1 MMQAFRNSA
10 KPVIYIL
17 TIAFF
22 AWLVL
27 DLSGITNKSGGL
39 FTQTSVGRVNG
50 QPIESR
56 TYEGLVQQT
65 IDARQKQS
73 SDRLSLED
81 MQQIRNDVWEQLI
94 QTEVLDAE
102 YAKNDISVGD
112 DEVLNALRTSPPAE
126 LMKEPTF
133 QTDSQFDLAKYQRW
147 LTSPA
152 AAPYVDALA
161 AQLRE
166 QLRRA
171 KLFRVVAGDIY
182 LSDAAIWQHYR
193 DANETVKIGLTAI
206 VPRNAVP
213 DSAVTVTPAEVAA
226 YYKAHGDDFKRT
238 RTAYMSFVALPRIT
252 DASDTAAALQ
262 RATQVRDE
270 IVKGAPFA
278 EVAKRESADSVS
290 AAKGGDLG
298 EWKKGSFAPQFDS
311 AAFSL
316 PINAIS
322 EPVLTQFGY
331 HVIQVTK
338 RTGDKATGRHV
349 LIPIDLSGSHRDHV
363 DAEADTLERVGAE
376 KTDPAALDSAAKTL
390 HLTVLRADPVAE
402 GGRLQIGRL
411 VVPDAAVWAFQ
422 HKPGET
428 SPVIETPIADYIFRL
443 DSLHAAGVPP
453 LAEIRPAV
461 EEAVRDEQ
469 KRSKARDIAKTFL
482 AKVDAGATP
491 GAVAE
496 AMKLPHREFGPFTR
510 VDPPLTNP
518 AVIGAAFGL
527 KVGEHSGVLD
537 TKDGLYV
544 IEVLAH
550 TPADSAEFVKK
561 LDELRAKEVRQ
572 ARQDRIRNYLTALRE
587 QAKIVDDRA
596 ELQQRSAAQQAGA

>member
-1 MMQAFRNSA
+1 MQAFRNSA
-10 KPVIYIL
+10 KPVIYVI

-27 DLSGITNKSGGL
+27 DLSGITNKTGGL
-39 FTQTSVGRVNG
+39 FTQTTVGKVNG
-50 QPIESR
+50 EPIEAR
-56 TYEGLVQQT
+56 TYEALVQQN
-65 IDARQKQS
+65 IDARQRQS

-81 MQQIRNDVWEQLI
+81 MQQIRNDVWEQLV
-94 QTEVLDAE
+94 QTKVLDAE
-102 YAKNDISVGD
+102 YAKNDITVSD
-112 DEVLNALRTSPPAE
+112 DEVLEALRTSPPAE
-126 LMKEPTF
+126 LMHEPTF

-147 LTSPA
+147 LTSPS

-161 AQLRE
+161 AQLKE
-166 QLRRA
+166 QLRRV
-171 KLFRVVAGDIY
+171 KLFRAVAGDIY
-182 LSDAAIWQHYR
+182 LSDAALWQHYR

-206 VPRNAVP
+206 IPRNAVP

-226 YYKAHGDDFKRT
+226 YYKAHGDDFKRS

-252 DASDTAAALQ
+252 NAADTAAALE
-262 RATQVRDE
+262 RAKAAREE

-298 EWKKGSFAPQFDS
+298 EWKKGSFAAPFDS

-316 PINAIS
+316 PINALS

-338 RTGDKATGRHV
+338 RAGDKATGRHI
-349 LIPIDLSGSHRDHV
+349 LIPIEISGAHRDQV
-363 DAEADTLERVGAE
+363 DAEADTLERVAAE
-376 KTDPAALDSAAKTL
+376 KTAPAVLDSAARVL
-390 HLTVLRADPVAE
+390 HLSVLRADPVAE
-402 GGRLQIGRL
+402 GGRVQIGRL

-422 HKPGET
+422 HKTGET
-428 SPVIETPIADYIFRL
+428 SPVIETPIADYVFRL
-443 DSLHAAGVPP
+443 DSVKPAGIPP
-453 LAEIRPAV
+453 LAEVRPAV
-461 EEAVRDEQ
+461 EQAVRDQQ
-469 KRSKARDIAKTFL
+469 KRAKAKEIAAAFL
-482 AKVDAGATP
+482 AKVDAGAAP

-496 AMKLPHREFGPFTR
+496 SMKLPHREFGPFTR

-518 AVIGAAFGL
+518 AIVGAAFGL

-550 TPADSAEFVKK
+550 TPADSAEYAKK
-561 LDELRAKEVRQ
+561 LDEFRAKEIQQ
-572 ARQDRIRNYLTALRE
+572 ARQDRIRNYLAALRD
-587 QAKIVDDRA
+587 QAKVVDGRA
-596 ELQQRSAAQQAGA
+596 ALEQRSQAQQAGA